1 MKLGKIGIYYISPVK
16 SNYDLYPDTVGV
28 AKRELLKI
36 NSLRRRFGTA
46 IAFATIAVSNIN
58 MIMAQSIS
66 VEEFTT
72 RVDEKGMQVLTL
84 LQSIGYWAAILFA
97 AVDIIKNIK
106 KQDTAGIVAV
116 VLKYVT
122 IYGVLYALPWIFD
135 LIKTLFAF

>member
-1 MKLGKIGIYYISPVK
+1 MKLGRVGIYYIPPVK
-16 SNYDLYPDTVGV
+16 SNYELDPGTVGA
-28 AKRELLKI
+28 AKRELLQI
-36 NSLRRRFGTA
+36 NSLKRRLGTA
-46 IAFATIAVSNIN
+46 VAFATIAVSNIN
-58 MIMAQSIS
+58 MVMAQSIS

-72 RVDEKGMQVLTL
+72 RVDEKGMQVLAL
-84 LQSIGYWAAILFA
+84 IQSLGYWAAILFA